1 MRDLSKALG
10 IILGI
15 IGVIWIL
22 QGLDI
27 AFAPQSFMTGDP
39 LWVVLG
45 VVAVLAGAAVLWR
58 GARKR

>member
-15 IGVIWIL
+15 VGVIWIL
-22 QGLDI
+22 QGLDVD
-27 AFAPQSFMTGDP
+27 FAPQSFMTGDR

-45 VVAVLAGAAVLWR
+45 VVAVLAGGAFLWR
-58 GARKR
+58 GAQRK

>member
-15 IGVIWIL
+15 VGVIWIL

-27 AFAPQSFMTGDP
+27 EFAPQSFMTGDP

-45 VVAVLAGAAVLWR
+45 VVAVLAGSALLWR
-58 GARKR
+58 GARRK